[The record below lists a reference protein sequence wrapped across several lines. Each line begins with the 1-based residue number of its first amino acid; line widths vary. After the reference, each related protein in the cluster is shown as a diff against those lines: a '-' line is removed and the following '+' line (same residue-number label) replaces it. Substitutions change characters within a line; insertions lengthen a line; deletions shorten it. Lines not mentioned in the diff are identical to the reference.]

1 MTPEIRELVGR
12 YREAVAELNS
22 IVLGHGRPDTRRAAN
37 RQVDQAARDVAASVL
52 FELDRE
58 HPEHAHL
65 WKCGCLRND
74 GGAHRVGCPDHPE
87 GVRGDRLS

>member
-1 MTPEIRELVGR
+1 MTPEIRRLTQD
-12 YREAVAELNS
+12 YRTT
-22 IVLGHGRPDTRRAAN
+22 LGLPDDRVTFKIP
-37 RQVDQAARDVAASVL
+37 DETVAAALLLADAVME
-52 FELDRE
+52 ELDRE

-87 GVRGDRLS
+87 GVRGARFS